1 MKGPA
6 TWSELETEM
15 KHWVYVAAIGASLA
29 SPVAAQ
35 ELSEERIKELAL
47 EAILENPQIVMDAV
61 AILRE
66 REAEAQVASAAETL
80 ANQRDLLERDENA
93 PVLGNP
99 DGDVTVIEFF
109 DYNCPYCRRAKPTIE
124 GLIAADPNVRVVFRE
139 FPILGDDSVLAAR
152 AALAAR
158 AQGMYEEFHWALMA
172 LSGRI
177 NEAQIMQTADDLGLD
192 VAQLEADMQSDAVTM
207 HIETSLSLAQSLG
220 ISGTPS
226 FVVGETILPG
236 LVDQARLEEL
246 VAQERSDG

>member
-1 MKGPA
+1 
-6 TWSELETEM
+6 M
-15 KHWVYVAAIGASLA
+15 KHWVYIGALA
-29 SPVAAQ
+29 SILAAPVSAQ
-35 ELSEERIKELAL
+35 ELSDARIKELAL

-66 REAEAQVASAAETL
+66 REAEAQAASAAETL
-80 ANQRDLLERDENA
+80 ANQRDLLERDTNA

-158 AQGMYEEFHWALMA
+158 AQDKYEEFHWALMG

-177 NEAQIMQTADDLGLD
+177 NEAQIMQIAGELELD
-192 VAQLEADMQSDAVTM
+192 VPQLQADMESDAVSV

-220 ISGTPS
+220 ITGTPS

-246 VAQERSDG
+246 VSELRSDG

>member
-1 MKGPA
+1 
-6 TWSELETEM
+6 M
-15 KHWVYVAAIGASLA
+15 KHWVYIGALA
-29 SPVAAQ
+29 SILALPVSAQ
-35 ELSEERIKELAL
+35 ELSDARVKELAL

-66 REAEAQVASAAETL
+66 REAEAQAASAAETL
-80 ANQRDLLERDENA
+80 ANQRDLLERDSNA

-99 DGDVTVIEFF
+99 DGDVTVVEFF

-158 AQGMYEEFHWALMA
+158 AQDKYEEFHWALMG

-177 NEAQIMQTADDLGLD
+177 NEAQIMQTAEELELD
-192 VAQLEADMQSDAVTM
+192 VSQLQADMESDAVSS

-220 ISGTPS
+220 ITGTPS

-236 LVDQARLEEL
+236 LVDQTRLEEL
-246 VAQERSDG
+246 VSDLRSDG

>member
-1 MKGPA
+1 
-6 TWSELETEM
+6 M

-158 AQGMYEEFHWALMA
+158 AQGMYEEFHWALIDRK
-172 LSGRI
+172 S
-177 NEAQIMQTADDLGLD
+177 
-192 VAQLEADMQSDAVTM
+192 
-207 HIETSLSLAQSLG
+207 
-220 ISGTPS
+220 
-226 FVVGETILPG
+226 VV
-236 LVDQARLEEL
+236 
-246 VAQERSDG
+246 